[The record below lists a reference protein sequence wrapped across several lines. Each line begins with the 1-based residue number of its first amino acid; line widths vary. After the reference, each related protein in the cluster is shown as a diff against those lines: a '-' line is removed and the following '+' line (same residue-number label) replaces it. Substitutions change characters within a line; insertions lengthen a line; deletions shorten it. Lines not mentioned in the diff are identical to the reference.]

1 MAERGPSVALDLTHV
16 LYDESSWLELALAFV
31 TLSPI
36 LLMAS
41 YAALAVQ
48 TREYVILA
56 MWAGQFANEGFNILL
71 KHVVKQ
77 DRPDA
82 HGNGYGFPSSHS
94 QYMGYFAAFLA
105 CHMYFTHRFSSTG
118 STVLDVLWRFIVY
131 SVLYSWAGA
140 VAYSRYHLG
149 YHNEYQ
155 IVWGLAI
162 GAIAGVFVYTFAELI
177 PTRRPH
183 SLLGQFKAFLL
194 TNPVST
200 WFQLRDGWALWSD
213 GGHEDEWVRW
223 RIRWDQQ
230 RKRTLSDKRRTD

>member
-1 MAERGPSVALDLTHV
+1 MAERGPTVALDLTHV
-16 LYDESSWLELALAFV
+16 LYDESSWFSLALALV

-41 YAALAVQ
+41 YAALVVQ
-48 TREYVILA
+48 TREYIFLV

-71 KHVVKQ
+71 KSVVKQ
-77 DRPDA
+77 ERPDA

-94 QYMGYFAAFLA
+94 QYMGYFAAFLV
-105 CHMYFTHRFSSTG
+105 CHMYFTHRFPSAG
-118 STVLDVLWRFIVY
+118 SVLDALWRFIVY

-140 VAYSRYHLG
+140 VAYSRYYLG

-155 IVWGLAI
+155 ILGGLAI
-162 GAIAGVFVYTFAELI
+162 GATFGAFVYTFAELL

-183 SLLGQFKAFLL
+183 SLLGRFKTFLL
-194 TNPVST
+194 INPVST
-200 WFQLRDGWALWSD
+200 WLQLRDGWAVWPD
-213 GGHEDEWVRW
+213 GGREDEWVRW

-230 RKRTLSDKRRTD
+230 RKRGFDSDKRRAD